1 MTEYQLSLEGNLR
14 LFFAMAIIVCGY
26 GYVIICV
33 FIKDM
38 LAYILMLLGLAGLSF
53 LFSFMSFNDDNMWGG
68 SPDLTLSVIDGS
80 LRPQLSFICFIS

>member
-53 LFSFMSFNDDNMWGG
+53 YF
-68 SPDLTLSVIDGS
+68 LSCR
-80 LRPQLSFICFIS
+80 LMMTICGAVLLI

>member
-53 LFSFMSFNDDNMWGG
+53 
-68 SPDLTLSVIDGS
+68 
-80 LRPQLSFICFIS
+80 